1 MHLKVR
7 YPLKTEETIA
17 KLKILHDF
25 DMNDDENALPLEL
38 QLEIESIQDA
48 NDALI
53 EKTKG
58 YEELLISESE
68 SNETRTKIIKKMH
81 KINEKIKLADNLTTI
96 MDSGSLENKEMLKK
110 TRLDS
115 FNLEAIEEKISMLPF
130 NAKHM
135 KFVENEQIITKF
147 GNADKIGAMKINE
160 TISFEQLNAFDFK
173 ELDDFK
179 SFTHS
184 SKLFE
189 ILDNNTIM

>member
-1 MHLKVR
+1 
-7 YPLKTEETIA
+7 
-17 KLKILHDF
+17 
-25 DMNDDENALPLEL
+25 
-38 QLEIESIQDA
+38 
-48 NDALI
+48 
-53 EKTKG
+53 
-58 YEELLISESE
+58 
-68 SNETRTKIIKKMH
+68 
-81 KINEKIKLADNLTTI
+81 

-160 TISFEQLNAFDFK
+160 NISFEQLNAFDFK
-173 ELDDFK
+173 ELEDFK